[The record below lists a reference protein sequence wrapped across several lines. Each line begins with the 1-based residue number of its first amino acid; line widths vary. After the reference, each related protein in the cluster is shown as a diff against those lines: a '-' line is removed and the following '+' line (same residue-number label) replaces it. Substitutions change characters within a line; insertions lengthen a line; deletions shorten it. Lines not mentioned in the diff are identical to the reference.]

1 MNNAQQF
8 MSFIRLHGYEP
19 VSEIIAGRWI
29 RFGRKKSV
37 SAKFYE
43 DGMGGFLH
51 DWSTGSKYCWFAD
64 QDDDSPVERD
74 RRQRE
79 IEATRRACEAKEEQA
94 HASVAKRAEKLF
106 KEALIASDE
115 HGYLVKKQVS
125 AHGLKQIGHE
135 LLVPVYSVMGEF
147 QTIQFITDS
156 TYTSGNNKRF
166 FAGGKKKGGCHF
178 IGEIV
183 AGKPV
188 YICEGYATAVS
199 VYEDTQSLT
208 IVAFDTGN
216 LIHVATD
223 LRAQMPDIEIIV
235 AGDCD
240 DAGVRAAEAAAKA
253 VNGSTLFPS
262 FGDNPNKYSDW
273 NDYFTNWVNK

>member
-1 MNNAQQF
+1 MNNAHQF
-8 MSFIRLHGYEP
+8 INFIRSHGYDP
-19 VSEIIAGRWI
+19 VPEITAGKWI
-29 RFGRKKSV
+29 RFGRKKAV
-37 SAKFYE
+37 SAMFYE
-43 DGMGGFLH
+43 DGMGGILH
-51 DWSTGSKYCWFAD
+51 DWSTGSKYHWFAD
-64 QDDDSPVERD
+64 RNHESPDEWEK
-74 RRQRE
+74 RQKE
-79 IEATRRACEAKEEQA
+79 MDAIRRASQAKEELA

-106 KEALIASDE
+106 KEAPIASDE

-125 AHGLKQIGHE
+125 SHGLKQLGHE

-166 FAGGKKKGGCHF
+166 FTGGKKKGGCHF

-183 AGKPV
+183 VGKPV

-208 IVAFDTGN
+208 IVAFDSGN

-223 LRAQMPDIEIIV
+223 LRAQMPDIEIMI